1 MVYKLSNKET
11 PGGAVKNEN
20 MSNQELA
27 VELHKS
33 FLIKFEKWK
42 VYSPFMVN
50 IWGDNLADMKLIRKS
65 GKRIHFLLCVIVIF
79 GKWAW
84 VIFFER

>member
-33 FLIKFEKWK
+33 FLIKFEK
-42 VYSPFMVN
+42 
-50 IWGDNLADMKLIRKS
+50 
-65 GKRIHFLLCVIVIF
+65 
-79 GKWAW
+79 
-84 VIFFER
+84 